1 MGVVAVVV
9 LGLATME
16 TAMEEMEA
24 AMEVFDLILMEEE
37 ECQIRAQQ

>member
-1 MGVVAVVV
+1 MVAVVV

-24 AMEVFDLILMEEE
+24 AMEVLDLILMEEE